1 MARAFAPAFFS
12 KPDLTTFLNFYDFLL
27 GPAQSFL
34 VIAVILT
41 VIVSKAG
48 GRTAATTMPHQAPT
62 AAEITVS
69 VGFVLLGH
77 IGILVALLARTGFAL
92 RYALPTVIGVAT
104 LVPIVAYYASRGRVA
119 IGAVLALVFFSAFT
133 LREISA
139 SRRFL
144 HLKESLDVYGF
155 LSAPDTNSLPVI
167 VANPLEFLQIAHYGP
182 TDWTRRA
189 VYVTDLYDSVRYGES
204 DTADRALLQ
213 LRKVTPLNV
222 FDYAE
227 FVRGHPRFL
236 VFGSYSWEIA
246 YLSDHAADIR
256 VIRRYDTGRYSRDFL
271 FEVAVQQ

>member
-1 MARAFAPAFFS
+1 
-12 KPDLTTFLNFYDFLL
+12 
-27 GPAQSFL
+27 

-48 GRTAATTMPHQAPT
+48 GRTAATTVPRQAPT

-69 VGFVLLGH
+69 MGFVLLGH
-77 IGILVALLARTGFAL
+77 IGILVAFLARTGFAS

-104 LVPIVAYYASRGRVA
+104 LVPFVAYYASRGRVA
-119 IGAVLALVFFSAFT
+119 IGAVLALVFFSAFS

-144 HLKESLDVYGF
+144 HIKESLDAYGF

-167 VANPLEFLQIAHYGP
+167 VVNPLEFLQIAHYGP

-222 FDYAE
+222 FDYTE
-227 FVRGHPRFL
+227 FVRSHPRFL
-236 VFGSYSWEIA
+236 VFGSHSWEIA

-256 VIRRYDTGRYSRDFL
+256 VIRRYDIGKYSRDFL